1 MEESYASGLSD
12 LRIVS
17 NDFRLDSR
25 ILSQNS
31 KSEFLRHF
39 ENLSKLISA
48 IK

>member
-25 ILSQNS
+25 IPSQN
-31 KSEFLRHF
+31 FRLRHF
-39 ENLSKLISA
+39 ENFSKLISA

>member
-31 KSEFLRHF
+31 KSEFLTPAF
-39 ENLSKLISA
+39 WKLIKA
-48 IK
+48 Y